1 MPSTT
6 FRTAAVRERLP
17 RLLTIAALLLSGL
30 AWADQKEEAVG
41 VVFSAGGSKLLR
53 AGTETPLA
61 AREGDLLF
69 TGDGLKTGA
78 APASFLFC
86 PAKALDTL
94 SPSGEVRFDATR
106 PQVKAGGVSERP
118 GPSFTF

>member
-1 MPSTT
+1 MRNTY
-6 FRTAAVRERLP
+6 RAATVRERLP
-17 RLLTIAALLLSGL
+17 QLLMIAALLLPSS

-69 TGDGLKTGA
+69 TGDGLKTAA

-86 PAKALDTL
+86 PAKSLDTL
-94 SPSGEVRFDATR
+94 GPSGELRFEATR
-106 PQVKAGGVSERP
+106 PKVKSGAISERP
-118 GPSFTF
+118 